1 MKLYSNNY
9 TLKTISNSN
18 SNLHKKLYSKILIFL
33 ILIYKLLLIKL
44 KFEMYLR
51 APSRCGGRRPG
62 APGAR
67 AGAARGAGGRRR
79 GAARGRAAARAERAG
94 GGAGGAGGASG
105 RRRWGTRARFKGPD
119 LTAGSCLPPDHP
131 AVGSTYRRFNR
142 R

>member
-62 APGAR
+62 ERCERPARVREPRGGRTGGGAGQR
-67 AGAARGAGGRRR
+67 AGGRK
-79 GAARGRAAARAERAG
+79 RGRAASRAERAG
-94 GGAGGAGGASG
+94 GGVGGRVRDLKG
-105 RRRWGTRARFKGPD
+105 RT
-119 LTAGSCLPPDHP
+119 LPPVEP
-131 AVGSTYRRFNR
+131 AVAAYRRIIR

>member
-9 TLKTISNSN
+9 TLKTISISN

-44 KFEMYLR
+44 NFEMYLR

-62 APGAR
+62 ERCERPAR
-67 AGAARGAGGRRR
+67 VREPRGG
-79 GAARGRAAARAERAG
+79 RAG

-105 RRRWGTRARFKGPD
+105 RRRWGTGTRGLKGR
-119 LTAGSCLPPDHP
+119 TLPPVEP
-131 AVGSTYRRFNR
+131 AVGAYRRIIR

>member
-18 SNLHKKLYSKILIFL
+18 SNLHNKLYSKILIFL

-62 APGAR
+62 ERCERPARGGR
-67 AGAARGAGGRRR
+67 AG
-79 GAARGRAAARAERAG
+79 
-94 GGAGGAGGASG
+94 GGAGGASG
-105 RRRWGTRARFKGPD
+105 RRRWGTGARGLKGR
-119 LTAGSCLPPDHP
+119 TLPPVEP
-131 AVGSTYRRFNR
+131 AVGAYRRIR
-142 R
+142 

>member
-18 SNLHKKLYSKILIFL
+18 SNLQKKLYSKILIFL

-62 APGAR
+62 ERCERPARVREPRGGR
-67 AGAARGAGGRRR
+67 AGGGAGQRAGGRQR
-79 GAARGRAAARAERAG
+79 GRSGRAASRAERAG
-94 GGAGGAGGASG
+94 GGAGG
-105 RRRWGTRARFKGPD
+105 RARGLKGW
-119 LTAGSCLPPDHP
+119 TLPPVEP
-131 AVGSTYRRFNR
+131 AVAAYRRIIR

>member
-18 SNLHKKLYSKILIFL
+18 SNLHNKLYSKILIFL

-62 APGAR
+62 ERCERPAHVQEP
-67 AGAARGAGGRRR
+67 RGG
-79 GAARGRAAARAERAG
+79 RAG
-94 GGAGGAGGASG
+94 GVAGGAGG

-119 LTAGSCLPPDHP
+119 LTAG
-131 AVGSTYRRFNR
+131 
-142 R
+142 

>member
-18 SNLHKKLYSKILIFL
+18 SNLHKKQYSKILIFL

-44 KFEMYLR
+44 KFEMYMR

-62 APGAR
+62 ERGERPAR
-67 AGAARGAGGRRR
+67 VRGAGGRA
-79 GAARGRAAARAERAG
+79 AARGSARAGGSAGGAAGRRRGRSGRAAALAARAERAG
-94 GGAGGAGGASG
+94 GGAGGACERGLIRG
-105 RRRWGTRARFKGPD
+105 
-119 LTAGSCLPPDHP
+119 
-131 AVGSTYRRFNR
+131 TYRRLKR

>member
-18 SNLHKKLYSKILIFL
+18 SNLHKKQYSKILIFL

-62 APGAR
+62 ERCERPARVREPRGGR
-67 AGAARGAGGRRR
+67 AGGGAGQRAG
-79 GAARGRAAARAERAG
+79 GRAAARAERPG
-94 GGAGGAGGASG
+94 GVAGGAGG
-105 RRRWGTRARFKGPD
+105 RRRWRRGRSERAAALGDGRARFKGLD
-119 LTAGSCLPPDHP
+119 LAAG
-131 AVGSTYRRFNR
+131 
-142 R
+142 